1 MPTPTLSASE
11 TNQMRCATDPPD
23 LMLSGSSSSR
33 TKPQR
38 RYVARDSGGPQG
50 GRGKA
55 GQGFHG
61 ARRGSSRARRESSPA
76 YRGGPMAASATA
88 TSTPGSP
95 IVRLCTSSATPA
107 RRSRRGSA
115 ASVTSNGIPTGT
127 RNAPRSPGSLRRS
140 RTSAANSSASAAL
153 YRSTSPASS
162 PPNGNSANTEYT
174 AAEMS
179 TALRGVPRASVAA
192 SAPGKRPSCAST
204 NGMREYTSSSA
215 LKSAN
220 ALTIP
225 ATASQG
231 PSHSPTTRVARSG
244 HAPSV
249 HDVQG
254 VSASTGITETRYT
267 TVTMGS
273 ARASARG
280 YVVVACSIS
289 PPIVDEIGRAHV

>member
-88 TSTPGSP
+88 TSTPG
-95 IVRLCTSSATPA
+95 
-107 RRSRRGSA
+107 
-115 ASVTSNGIPTGT
+115 
-127 RNAPRSPGSLRRS
+127 
-140 RTSAANSSASAAL
+140 
-153 YRSTSPASS
+153 
-162 PPNGNSANTEYT
+162 
-174 AAEMS
+174 
-179 TALRGVPRASVAA
+179 
-192 SAPGKRPSCAST
+192 KRPSCAST

-215 LKSAN
+215 LNSAN

-225 ATASQG
+225 ATASQR
-231 PSHSPTTRVARSG
+231 PSHGPTTRVARSG

-249 HDVQG
+249 HAVHG

-267 TVTMGS
+267 AVTSGS

-289 PPIVDEIGRAHV
+289 PPIVDALSQPE